1 MTTMGIAITLSNRR
15 HAIDMELTPSTVG
28 WANPKGDESRQRIA
42 MQMALRLGAAANRTD
57 VAQVWAEVMQ
67 ALVGWNQ
74 LRLDLYMPQTARVS
88 TLLNLS
94 VGHPRQAASGTN
106 AAPRRPL
113 AQCIELSL
121 PLARG
126 AALVQINVER
136 DRAYTEVERL
146 LVADIAEHCRN
157 AMGRADSHER
167 LQDAY
172 RRIVVFGRLA
182 HRLGLQITPHEA
194 GQLIADVADE
204 LIGWDACYFDL
215 FDASSDTIQEM
226 INIDTIDGV
235 KRPVEGHHINGP
247 PGTLER
253 RMLAEGAFIVEQDP
267 RSPSE
272 YGLFGDESKPSAAM
286 MFVPARFRDEVV
298 AFVSLQS
305 YTPQAYTREDLE
317 LLQTLADN
325 GGGALARIR
334 LEERMR
340 ASEQRYAIAARGAND
355 GLWDWNVITGMVHF
369 SARWR
374 QILGEAAED
383 HYEPVGAWWARVADN
398 ERAALMSHIEDHF
411 AGRTEYLHHEH
422 WVRQADG
429 SLCRVLLRGVVV
441 LDVHGAPQRMAGSMT
456 ALTAGD

>member
-1 MTTMGIAITLSNRR
+1 MVITLSNGR
-15 HAIDMELTPSTVG
+15 HASPMDLTRAPIG
-28 WANPKGDESRQRIA
+28 WANPQGDEARQRIA

-57 VAQVWAEVMQ
+57 VAQVWAETMQ

-74 LRLDLYMPQTARVS
+74 LRLELQAPQTARA
-88 TLLNLS
+88 TALLNLN
-94 VGHPRQAASGTN
+94 VGPARPPAPGTN
-106 AAPRRPL
+106 APPRRPL
-113 AQCIELSL
+113 AQRIELSL

-126 AALVQINVER
+126 AALVQLNVER
-136 DRAYTEVERL
+136 DRAFTEAERA

-157 AMGRADSHER
+157 AMGRADAQER
-167 LQDAY
+167 LHDAY

-182 HRLGLQITPHEA
+182 HRLGLQVTPHEA

-215 FDASSDTIQEM
+215 YDAGSDTIQEM

-235 KRPVEGHHINGP
+235 KRPVDGHHVSGP

-253 RMLAEGAFIVEQDP
+253 RLLAEGAFILEQDP
-267 RSPSE
+267 HSPSE
-272 YGLFGDESKPSAAM
+272 YGTFGDESKPSAAM

-305 YTPQAYTREDLE
+305 YTPQAYTRDDLE

-355 GLWDWNVITGMVHF
+355 GLWDWNVVTGIVHF

-374 QILGEAAED
+374 AMLGEAAED
-383 HYEPVGAWWARVADN
+383 FDAPADAWWARIAGAD
-398 ERAALMSHIEDHF
+398 RAALLAHVEDHF
-411 AGRTEYLHHEH
+411 AGRTEHLQHVHAIC
-422 WVRQADG
+422 RADG
-429 SLCRVLLRGVVV
+429 STCRVLLRGVAQR
-441 LDVHGAPQRMAGSMT
+441 DVHGAPLRMAGSMT
-456 ALTAGD
+456 ALPAGA